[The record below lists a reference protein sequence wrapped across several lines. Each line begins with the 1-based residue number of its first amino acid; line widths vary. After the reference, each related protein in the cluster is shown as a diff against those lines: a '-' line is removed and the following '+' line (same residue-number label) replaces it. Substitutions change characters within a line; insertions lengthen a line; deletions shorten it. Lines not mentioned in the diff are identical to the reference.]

1 MRTGIIP
8 LLAAVALVACSK
20 SEHKAVDRGPVE
32 VTVQTVAARDT
43 PVSFEYVGQT
53 QSSRQVQIVARVSG
67 FLDKRVYTE
76 GSFVKAGQVMF
87 QQDARPFQVQVDAA
101 KAALAEQ
108 QARQK
113 VADDNLARVKPLA
126 ERKALSQREL
136 EDAIG
141 AAASAA
147 AAVEVAKA
155 NLEQAKLNL
164 SYTTI
169 TTPVS
174 GLSSFSKVQDGQYVN
189 VVDSQLT
196 YVAQLDPMWVNF
208 SVSENDMLALRS
220 EQQAGQLKLPPTGGF
235 DVAVVLANGKTFPTK
250 GRITFE
256 SADFNQ
262 QTGTFLFRAT
272 LANPEGLLRP
282 GQFVRVQVSGAV
294 RPNAILVPQP
304 SVLQG
309 AQGHF
314 VVVVDKENRAQ
325 IRPVEVGPWHGDDW
339 FILKGL
345 AAGDVVVT
353 DGMVRVSPGAP
364 VKVVAASAAG
374 KGEAKAMPAAGKS
387 EAKAAPAAAPAK

>member
-8 LLAAVALVACSK
+8 VLAAVALVACSK

-32 VTVQTVAARDT
+32 VRAQNVVARDT
-43 PVSFEYVGQT
+43 PVTFEYVGQT

-272 LANPEGLLRP
+272 LANPEALLRP

-314 VVVVDKENRAQ
+314 VVIVDKENRAQ

-345 AAGDVVVT
+345 APGDVVVT

-374 KGEAKAMPAAGKS
+374 KGEAKAMPAA
-387 EAKAAPAAAPAK
+387 APAK

>member
-8 LLAAVALVACSK
+8 VLAAVALVACSK
-20 SEHKAVDRGPVE
+20 SEHKAPERGPVE
-32 VTVQTVAARDT
+32 VTAQNVVARDT
-43 PVSFEYVGQT
+43 PVTFEYVGQT

-67 FLDKRVYTE
+67 FLERRVYTE

-108 QARQK
+108 QARQN

-196 YVAQLDPMWVNF
+196 YVAQLDPMRVNF

-220 EQQAGQLKLPPTGGF
+220 DQQAGRLKLPPTGGF

-272 LANPEGLLRP
+272 LANPAALLRP

-345 AAGDVVVT
+345 APGDVVVT